1 MVLPSFKMPSLS
13 SLSSLG
19 LPKMSGGSNCA
30 ANAASVSGG
39 GRRRRRRSQRGGTA
53 HTAPAATAPAATAPA
68 AALPAGLNTEAMKN
82 LIGSLGSLIK
92 GGGRTRRLKR
102 RLGKARRHSAKSH
115 SAGGGK
121 RRKTRR
127 TRKHRR

>member
-1 MVLPSFKMPSLS
+1 MPKMPMPKMPSFS
-13 SLSSLG
+13 
-19 LPKMSGGSNCA
+19 MNGGTSHFA
-30 ANAASVSGG
+30 ENAAPVGG

-53 HTAPAATAPAATAPA
+53 HTAHTATAPAATAPAATAP
-68 AALPAGLNTEAMKN
+68 ALPAGLNTEAMKN

-102 RLGKARRHSAKSH
+102 RLGKVRRHSAKSH

>member
-1 MVLPSFKMPSLS
+1 MIPTPPPMPKMPKMPSFS
-13 SLSSLG
+13 
-19 LPKMSGGSNCA
+19 MNGGTSHFA
-30 ANAASVSGG
+30 ENAATVGG

-53 HTAPAATAPAATAPA
+53 HTATAPAPSAPA
-68 AALPAGLNTEAMKN
+68 PSAPALPAGLDMKAIQN
-82 LIGSLGSLIK
+82 MMGSLGSLIK

-102 RLGKARRHSAKSH
+102 RLGKARRYSAKSH